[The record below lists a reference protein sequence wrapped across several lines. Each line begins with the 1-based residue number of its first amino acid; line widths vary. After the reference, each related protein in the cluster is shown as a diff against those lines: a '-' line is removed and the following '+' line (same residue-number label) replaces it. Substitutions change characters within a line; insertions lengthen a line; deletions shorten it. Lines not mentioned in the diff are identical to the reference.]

1 MKWSWKIARIAS
13 IDVSMH
19 ATFVLLIVWVALRHY
34 VDEQS
39 LSAVVSGVGFIL
51 TLFLCVVL
59 HEFGHALMAR
69 RFGIATR
76 DITLLPIGG
85 VARLERMPD
94 KPAEEMWV
102 ALAGPAVN
110 VAIAGLLYAW
120 LSTTAAWEPVTALTE
135 TEGPLLERL
144 LIVNVFLA
152 GFNLLPAFPMDGG
165 RVLRALLA
173 TRMEYTR
180 ATQRAASIG
189 QAMALGFGFLGLLG
203 NPFLLFIAFFVWIG
217 AAQEAGLVQISS
229 ALAGIPVGRAMVTEF
244 RTLAPH
250 DTVGHAVDRLLAGA
264 QKDFPVLDDERIV
277 GLVLHS
283 DLPGA
288 IATRGAQTPVAEIM
302 RREFQVV
309 DSHDMLE
316 PTFKRLQTCDC
327 HTMPVVHEGR
337 LVGLMTMD
345 NMGEFL
351 ALQAGRGAR
360 GAAVPHRLA

>member
-1 MKWSWKIARIAS
+1 MKWSWKLAHVAG
-13 IDVSMH
+13 IDISMH
-19 ATFVLLIVWVALRHY
+19 ATFLLLIGWVAVRHY

-39 LSAVVSGVGFIL
+39 LSAVVSGVAFVL
-51 TLFLCVVL
+51 ALFLCVVL

-85 VARLERMPD
+85 VARLERMPE
-94 KPAEEMWV
+94 KPVEEMWV

-120 LSTTAAWEPVTALTE
+120 LSATADWQPVTALTE
-135 TEGPLLERL
+135 TKGPFLERL
-144 LIVNVFLA
+144 MLVNVFLA

-189 QAMALGFGFLGLLG
+189 QAMAFGFGFLGLMG

-217 AAQEAGLVQISS
+217 AAQEASLVQISS
-229 ALAGIPVGRAMVTEF
+229 ALAGIPVRRAMVTDF
-244 RTLAPH
+244 RTLAPY
-250 DTVGHAVDRLLAGA
+250 DTVGQAVDLLLASA
-264 QKDFPVLDDERIV
+264 QKDFPVVDDGRVV
-277 GLVLHS
+277 GLVLHG
-283 DLPGA
+283 DLPHAMARPGP
-288 IATRGAQTPVAEIM
+288 QTPVAEIM
-302 RREFQVV
+302 RRDFQVV
-309 DSHDMLE
+309 DSHEMLE
-316 PTFKRLQTCDC
+316 LAFKRLQTCEC
-327 HTMPVVHEGR
+327 HTMPVVHEER

-351 ALQAGRGAR
+351 ALQASRGAGTSQVLR
-360 GAAVPHRLA
+360 KSA